1 MNDEKIEII
10 YHDSELEQFRQD
22 ILASNLCDI
31 FLPVSFIQSD
41 GYVGAVYD
49 MHGYDYYPNIR
60 NFRASTLIAIVT
72 SIMEK
77 SRQADRRYFFTSEY
91 SLDPNLVFVNT
102 KIPDAALIYK
112 KTRPANNAAV
122 LEDLKRLLQPENA
135 EIRGVDYVRKAKF
148 ILTDYSRS
156 FEIIRHDLMAVGT
169 EAYRAEC

>member
-10 YHDSELEQFRQD
+10 YKNSEIEPFRQD

-49 MHGYDYYPNIR
+49 MHGYEYYPNIKTVK
-60 NFRASTLIAIVT
+60 ASTLIGVVT
-72 SIMEK
+72 SLIEK

-112 KTRPANNAAV
+112 KTVPGTNAEV
-122 LEDLKRLLQPENA
+122 LEELKRLLQPEKA
-135 EIRGVDYVRKAKF
+135 EVKGLDYIRKALF

-156 FEIIRHDLMAVGT
+156 FEIIRHDLMAIGT
-169 EAYRAEC
+169 EAFRADC